1 MFSAMVQRARFNH
14 RVCTRER
21 TRNTHFVA
29 LGGDLLSGQRAGANG
44 MSGRYP
50 VANKGPEFAAPT
62 VPMVALVG
70 EKDGTFDRATDKTP

>member
-1 MFSAMVQRARFNH
+1 
-14 RVCTRER
+14 
-21 TRNTHFVA
+21 
-29 LGGDLLSGQRAGANG
+29 

-62 VPMVALVG
+62 VPKVAPVG